1 MPAYLV
7 IGNGIAGINAL
18 EAIRS
23 LDPHSP
29 LTLIAE
35 EDFPPYSR
43 PLISLV
49 LEGALPP
56 ERLPIRPP
64 DFYRQLEV
72 RALVGQRVVELDPKA
87 ARVRTDRGEQ
97 VAYDRLLI
105 ASGARPRTVEAPGHE
120 LAGIF
125 CLRTQ
130 AQVQAMRARL
140 PGVKRAVVLGGGLV
154 GFKAAYALLRQGI
167 AVTMLIRSP
176 HPLSQQVDPEAGALI
191 RRELERHGL
200 EVRVGVEVTAFLG
213 REAVEA
219 VELSDGER
227 LACQMVVVGKGV
239 RPALEFLPPEAVQ
252 TDGGILVDQHLRTS
266 LEGVYAAGDVAQA
279 HDLVRGR
286 PWVNAIWPVAAE
298 QGRIAGANLA
308 GRPVVYRGSLGR
320 NVIRIFTLDLMT
332 AGMVNPPP
340 DGGHQVFTHHDPR
353 RGTYRRLVLH
363 RQRLVGMVLLGRVE
377 QGGVLLAL
385 IQCGLPLEV
394 DPLRLL
400 EPTFDFASLLP

>member
-23 LDPHSP
+23 LDPRSP

-64 DFYRQLEV
+64 DFYQRLEV

-105 ASGARPRTVEAPGHE
+105 ASGAHPRTVEAPGHQ

-130 AQVQAMRARL
+130 AQVQAMRAHL

-200 EVRVGVEVTAFLG
+200 EVRVGVEVSAFLG
-213 REAVEA
+213 SKAVEA

-239 RPALEFLPPEAVQ
+239 RPAVDFLPPEAVR
-252 TDGGILVDQHLRTS
+252 TDSGILVDQHLQTS

-279 HDLVRGR
+279 HDLVRGQ

-298 QGRIAGANLA
+298 QGMIAGANLA

-332 AGMVNPPP
+332 AGLVNPPRQ
-340 DGGHQVFTHHDPR
+340 DDYQVLTHRDPR

-385 IQCGLPLEV
+385 IQRGLPLEV
-394 DPLRLL
+394 DPQRLL
-400 EPTFDFASLLP
+400 EPTFNFASLLP